1 MTAPVSLIGAPTDV
15 GASRLGCRLAPQAF
29 RVAGIA
35 RALTGFGCDVRDTGD
50 LTGPEN
56 PQSGAVAGYR
66 HLAEVVAWNRAVH
79 DATAR
84 ELAEGRLPILLG
96 GDHSLA
102 IGSISAVAAH
112 CRTTGRALRVIWIDA
127 HADFNTAAL
136 TPSGNLHGMPVACL
150 LGDGPAALT
159 ALAGGPPALR
169 PAQLRLVGIRSVD
182 AGEQCYLRRRGLPV
196 WRMPEVRAL
205 GMEATMAQV
214 LHGIGAGTHHLHV
227 SLDLDCLDP
236 ALAPGVSTPAPD
248 GLGAG
253 AMRQC
258 MDLLAASGAVGS
270 VDLVELNPLRDR
282 NGQTAQLA
290 VDLLRRLSGSAW
302 KWDLSLTHQARAAS
316 KK

>member
-1 MTAPVSLIGAPTDV
+1 MAMWHLTLLGAPTDA
-15 GASRLGCRLAPQAF
+15 GAG
-29 RVAGIA
+29 VAGAHLGPDALRGAGLAQALRAQGHAVQDLGNLAGPPTPAHEA
-35 RALTGFGCDVRDTGD
+35 RH
-50 LTGPEN
+50 GPH
-56 PQSGAVAGYR
+56 
-66 HLAEVVAWNRAVH
+66 HLACVTAWSRAVH
-79 DATAR
+79 DAVAGILAAR
-84 ELAEGRLPILLG
+84 RLPVLLG

-102 IGSISAVAAH
+102 VGSISAVAQH
-112 CRTTGRALRVIWIDA
+112 CQQAGKTLCVLWLDA
-127 HADFNTAAL
+127 HADANTPA
-136 TPSGNLHGMPVACL
+136 TSPSGNLHGMPVACL

-182 AGEQCYLRRRGLPV
+182 AGEQCYLRQRGLPV

-290 VDLLRRLSGSAW
+290 VDLLRRLSGSA
-302 KWDLSLTHQARAAS
+302 
-316 KK
+316 